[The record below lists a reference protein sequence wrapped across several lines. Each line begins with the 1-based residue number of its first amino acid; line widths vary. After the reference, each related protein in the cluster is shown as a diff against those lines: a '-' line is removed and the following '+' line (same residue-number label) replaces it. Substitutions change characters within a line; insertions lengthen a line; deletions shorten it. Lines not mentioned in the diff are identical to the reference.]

1 MNNFLQITITHKQ
14 TYVAIFHTTQTPYNN
29 VTDCHK
35 HLVNCTSPS
44 WKLNLLEPRTCFSK
58 HKIQSTAALENT
70 SGLSVS
76 RNTSKTSSKA
86 CKWLILASSCDGL
99 ADSFTTRRAPN
110 KGRQPDRISV
120 RFASTNSQMQL
131 TICKVG
137 VMNVLFFS
145 YLKMPLQM
153 HHLMW

>member
-1 MNNFLQITITHKQ
+1 MWPFSIN
-14 TYVAIFHTTQTPYNN
+14 TYPIHS
-29 VTDCHK
+29 CHRLSCK
-35 HLVNCTSPS
+35 YSVNCTKTFM
-44 WKLNLLEPRTCFSK
+44 KLNLLGPRTCFNK

-76 RNTSKTSSKA
+76 RNTSKTSSRA
-86 CKWLILASSCDGL
+86 CKWLLLASSCDGL

-131 TICKVG
+131 TICKMRVTH
-137 VMNVLFFS
+137 V
-145 YLKMPLQM
+145 
-153 HHLMW
+153 